1 MKELAGH
8 MQGLEPL
15 SSGRGLR
22 ATQGA
27 TQRPPAEGCAGR
39 AGRERGLAPA
49 SGLASSPWRTAASC
63 LPGPLRFTL
72 VIGVGGASHL
82 SPMGDSSDTMRLP
95 AETPWLSG
103 NQLRPQ
109 EPSLC
114 RILKKK

>member
-49 SGLASSPWRTAASC
+49 SGLASSPWLHSC
-63 LPGPLRFTL
+63 FAPPWAPSLHSGDC
-72 VIGVGGASHL
+72 GGGRI
-82 SPMGDSSDTMRLP
+82 SPVPIGDSSDTMRLP